1 VTGNVGTYTVSV
13 LPGLI
18 HHMIEHGP
26 MADQHDRS
34 AWMWRMCRTMYEKNV
49 PWNDAREALAEA
61 DARWG
66 KFHERPD
73 GESVLDR
80 MLAKAYGAR

>member
-1 VTGNVGTYTVSV
+1 
-13 LPGLI
+13 
-18 HHMIEHGP
+18 MIEHGP

-80 MLAKAYGAR
+80 MLSKAYGAR